1 MQTLHGYTLDETQWK
16 AKGGGGQCNIAK
28 KDGKEY
34 FIKRLAFPRYP
45 DSDNFKGSFKQ
56 KKIDICN
63 EWYRRRQE
71 IIRAIPGSGTGT
83 TVKPIEYF
91 REGPCYYEVANM
103 IDVTSI
109 PYDEIY
115 KESKEDKARI
125 MLTVAMSLADLHKKG
140 IVHGD
145 LDPGNIL
152 ISRVAGSK
160 NLVTKLIDFTDSFFE
175 NDPPETIMSKD
186 FWWSPEVALYSK
198 AAASGVSPNPYK
210 KYISCKADVFSLGIV
225 FHQYCTKDG
234 KPPICTKTQPWQ
246 EFNAGKTPQ
255 IDSKI
260 EPEFRALIA
269 DMLECEPSKRPAMA
283 DVHKR
288 LLQILKLGM
297 GKKNTEE
304 EQKKREEEERQRQ
317 LEAERQK
324 RAEEERQRKLEAER
338 QKRAEEERQRKLEAE
353 RQKKAEEERQKE
365 KMKSNSSGLTVGNG
379 IKSARLHEKNP
390 KKVVLTYEN
399 GREQIMDLSL
409 AVQRGYVKN

>member
-1 MQTLHGYTLDETQWK
+1 MQTLHGYTLDETQWEV
-16 AKGGGGQCNIAK
+16 KGGGGQCNTAK

-45 DSDNFKGSFKQ
+45 ASSDNFKGSFKQ

-71 IIRAIPGSGTGT
+71 IVRAIPGSGTGT

-140 IVHGD
+140 IVHCD
-145 LDPGNIL
+145 LDPRNIL

-225 FHQYCTKDG
+225 FHQYCTEGG
-234 KPPICTKTQPWQ
+234 KPPICTKAQPWQ

-288 LLQILKLGM
+288 LLQILRPGM
-297 GKKNTEE
+297 GKKNAEE
-304 EQKKREEEERQRQ
+304 EQKKAEEERQRQ
-317 LEAERQK
+317 LEV
-324 RAEEERQRKLEAER
+324 
-338 QKRAEEERQRKLEAE
+338 E
-353 RQKKAEEERQKE
+353 RQKKAEAERQRKAAEERQRKIEEERKKE
-365 KMKSNSSGLTVGNG
+365 KIGSSGLTVGNG
-379 IKSARLHEKNP
+379 VKSARLHERNP
-390 KKVVLTYEN
+390 RKVVLTFEN
-399 GREQIMDLSL
+399 GREQIMDLNL
-409 AVQRGYVKN
+409 AVRQGYVKN

>member
-1 MQTLHGYTLDETQWK
+1 MQTLHGYTVDETQWK
-16 AKGGGGQCNIAK
+16 SKGGGGQCNIAK
-28 KDGKEY
+28 KGGKEY

-45 DSDNFKGSFKQ
+45 DSDNFKGAFKQ
-56 KKIDICN
+56 QKIDICN
-63 EWYRRRQE
+63 DWYRRRQE

-91 REGPCYYEVANM
+91 REGPCYYEVANL

-115 KESKEDKARI
+115 KESKEDKARV

-145 LDPGNIL
+145 LGPGNIL

-160 NLVTKLIDFTDSFFE
+160 NLVTKLIDFSDSFFE

-225 FHQYCTKDG
+225 FHQYCAKGG
-234 KPPICTKTQPWQ
+234 KPPICTKAQPWQ
-246 EFNAGKTPQ
+246 EFNTGKTPQ
-255 IDSKI
+255 IASEI
-260 EPEFRALIA
+260 EPEFRALIS

-283 DVHKR
+283 EVHKR
-288 LLQILKLGM
+288 LLQILKPEM
-297 GKKNTEE
+297 GKKNVEE
-304 EQKKREEEERQRQ
+304 EQKKREAEEHQRQ
-317 LEAERQK
+317 LEIERQK
-324 RAEEERQRKLEAER
+324 TEEEERRRKVSEEYQ
-338 QKRAEEERQRKLEAE
+338 QKLDEEQ
-353 RQKKAEEERQKE
+353 E
-365 KMKSNSSGLTVGNG
+365 KVGSSGLTVGNG
-379 IKSARLHEKNP
+379 VKRARIHEKNP
-390 KKVVLTYEN
+390 RKVVLTFEN
-399 GREQIMDLSL
+399 GREQIMDLNL
-409 AVQRGYVKN
+409 AAKLGYVKN

>member
-16 AKGGGGQCNIAK
+16 TKGGGGQCNTAK

-45 DSDNFKGSFKQ
+45 DSDNFKDSFKQ
-56 KKIDICN
+56 KRIDICN

-71 IIRAIPGSGTGT
+71 ILRAIPGLGTGT

-103 IDVTSI
+103 IAVTSI

-125 MLTVAMSLADLHKKG
+125 MLTVAMSLADLHKNG
-140 IVHGD
+140 IVHCD

-225 FHQYCTKDG
+225 FHQYCTEGG
-234 KPPICTKTQPWQ
+234 KPPICTKAQPWQ

-288 LLQILKLGM
+288 LFQILRPGM
-297 GKKNTEE
+297 GKKNAEE
-304 EQKKREEEERQRQ
+304 EQKKAEEERQRQ
-317 LEAERQK
+317 LEV
-324 RAEEERQRKLEAER
+324 
-338 QKRAEEERQRKLEAE
+338 E
-353 RQKKAEEERQKE
+353 RQKKAEAERQRKAAEERQRKIEEERKKE
-365 KMKSNSSGLTVGNG
+365 KIGSSGLTVGNG
-379 IKSARLHEKNP
+379 VKSARLHERNP
-390 KKVVLTYEN
+390 RKVVLTFEN
-399 GREQIMDLSL
+399 GREQIMDLNL
-409 AVQRGYVKN
+409 AVIQGYVKN

>member
-16 AKGGGGQCNIAK
+16 AKGGSGQCNTAK

-45 DSDNFKGSFKQ
+45 DSDNFEGSFKQ
-56 KKIDICN
+56 KKINICN

-71 IIRAIPGSGTGT
+71 IVRAIPGSGTGT

-140 IVHGD
+140 IVHCD

-225 FHQYCTKDG
+225 FHQYCTEGG
-234 KPPICTKTQPWQ
+234 KPPICTKAQPWQ

-288 LLQILKLGM
+288 LLQILRPGM
-297 GKKNTEE
+297 GKKNAEE
-304 EQKKREEEERQRQ
+304 EQKKAEEERQRQ
-317 LEAERQK
+317 LEV
-324 RAEEERQRKLEAER
+324 
-338 QKRAEEERQRKLEAE
+338 E
-353 RQKKAEEERQKE
+353 RQKKAEAERQRKAAEEHQRKIEEERKKE
-365 KMKSNSSGLTVGNG
+365 KIGSSGLTVGNG
-379 IKSARLHEKNP
+379 VKSARLHERNSR
-390 KKVVLTYEN
+390 KVVLTFEN
-399 GREQIMDLSL
+399 GREQIMDLNL
-409 AVQRGYVKN
+409 AVRQGYVKN

>member
-16 AKGGGGQCNIAK
+16 AKGGGGQCNTAK

-34 FIKRLAFPRYP
+34 FIKRLTFPRYP

-63 EWYRRRQE
+63 EWFRGRQE

-109 PYDEIY
+109 PYEEIY

-125 MLTVAMSLADLHKKG
+125 MLTVAMSLSDLHKKG

-160 NLVTKLIDFTDSFFE
+160 NLVTKLIDFSDSFFE

-198 AAASGVSPNPYK
+198 AAAAGTSPNPYK

-225 FHQYCTKDG
+225 FHQYCTKGG
-234 KPPICTKTQPWQ
+234 KPPICTKNQPWQ
-246 EFNAGKTPQ
+246 EFNTGKTPQ
-255 IDSKI
+255 IDSAI

-283 DVHKR
+283 EVHKR
-288 LLQILKLGM
+288 LLLILKPGM
-297 GKKNTEE
+297 KPTPKPAPVPDL
-304 EQKKREEEERQRQ
+304 KEERYQTAIKLMKNAYSVPAFEKARDAFRS
-317 LEAERQK
+317 LGGYKDSKEFIERCQQ
-324 RAEEERQRKLEAER
+324 EINKLI
-338 QKRAEEERQRKLEAE
+338 QTSHPSDLK
-353 RQKKAEEERQKE
+353 
-365 KMKSNSSGLTVGNG
+365 VGNG
-379 IKSARLHEKNP
+379 VKSAKFHERNP
-390 KKVVLTYEN
+390 RKVVLTFAN
-399 GREQIMDLSL
+399 GKEQIMDLNL
-409 AVQRGYVKN
+409 AVRQGYIRN

>member
-16 AKGGGGQCNIAK
+16 AKGGSGQCNTAK

-45 DSDNFKGSFKQ
+45 DSDNFEGSFKQ
-56 KKIDICN
+56 KKINICN

-71 IIRAIPGSGTGT
+71 IVRAIPGSGTGT

-140 IVHGD
+140 IVHCD

-225 FHQYCTKDG
+225 FHQYCTEGG
-234 KPPICTKTQPWQ
+234 KPPICTKAQPWQ

-288 LLQILKLGM
+288 LLQILRPGM
-297 GKKNTEE
+297 GKKNAEE
-304 EQKKREEEERQRQ
+304 EQKKAEEERQRQ
-317 LEAERQK
+317 LEVERKKKAEAERQRK
-324 RAEEERQRKLEAER
+324 AAEERQRKI
-338 QKRAEEERQRKLEAE
+338 EEERK
-353 RQKKAEEERQKE
+353 KE
-365 KMKSNSSGLTVGNG
+365 KIGSSGLTVGNG
-379 IKSARLHEKNP
+379 VKSARLHERNLR
-390 KKVVLTYEN
+390 KVVLTFEN
-399 GREQIMDLSL
+399 GREQIMDLNL
-409 AVQRGYVKN
+409 AVRQGYVKN